1 MLFPITRDNGDDVI
15 SAISTCWLPRRGRL
29 RYNPPSFQEFE
40 TMPQGYNVPYVA
52 KDDVPYWLYKFG
64 QGPKATNTAG
74 TIPKGG
80 LIHVQG
86 PAGNWGGTH
95 QSGYLMGV
103 GRILVRIGD
112 FPARTGSEHEFLI
125 VEGSRERGRKKCHRA
140 TPAAAQAV
148 KIAHVEPPESKDY
161 T

>member
-1 MLFPITRDNGDDVI
+1 VPFVVELFLAFR
-15 SAISTCWLPRRGRL
+15 SAQSVFIRGKVLFSGVR
-29 RYNPPSFQEFE
+29 

-86 PAGNWGGTH
+86 PAGRWGGTH

-103 GRILVRIGD
+103 GRIIVRIGD
-112 FPARTGSEHEFLI
+112 FQPA
-125 VEGSRERGRKKCHRA
+125 
-140 TPAAAQAV
+140 PAV
-148 KIAHVEPPESKDY
+148 S
-161 T
+161 TNS